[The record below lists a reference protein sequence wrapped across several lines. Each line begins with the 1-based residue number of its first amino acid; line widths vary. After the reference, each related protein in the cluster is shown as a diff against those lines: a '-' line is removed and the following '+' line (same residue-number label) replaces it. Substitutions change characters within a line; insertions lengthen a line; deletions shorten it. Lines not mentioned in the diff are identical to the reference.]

1 MAYTILV
8 VEDEEAIRALIGMAM
23 KSEGHLCDFAR
34 DGLEA
39 KALLETHTYNAMI
52 LDVMLPA
59 LDGFELFEGLASAP
73 PTIFVTARVDVE
85 DRVRGLRM
93 GAEDYL
99 LKPFDVMELIARVN
113 NILQRHAFSTP
124 SLHLG
129 DLSVDRSARRVFRQN
144 QEIELTPQEYA
155 LLDALIAHAGQP
167 VSRDQLLNEAWG
179 YDFFGG
185 TRTVDAH
192 IQRLRKKLGLESR
205 IVTVHKIGYRL
216 ETEEPKK

>member
-52 LDVMLPA
+52 LDVMLPG
-59 LDGFELFEGLASAP
+59 LDGFELFERLASAP

-113 NILQRHAFSTP
+113 NILQRHAFSMP

-155 LLDALIAHAGQP
+155 LLDALIVHAGQS